1 MDKIL
6 WIILAEQLI
15 NLSFPFKFKI
25 IGYADDIA
33 LVAMH
38 KVLQISI
45 ANLQLMCN
53 DIFNSSEI
61 LSETDMG
68 FKHPNFKNIV

>member
-1 MDKIL
+1 M
-6 WIILAEQLI
+6 
-15 NLSFPFKFKI
+15 SFPFKFKI

-45 ANLQLMCN
+45 ANLQMMCN
-53 DIFNSSEI
+53 GIFKSCENILLDINPLKSIFMIFCKRFLMEI
-61 LSETDMG
+61 ETNVASI
-68 FKHPNFKNIV
+68 KI